1 MPSEQVKRLYEIG
14 TTVQFKCT
22 YDLQSLISK
31 LDYVTPRSA
40 NRFYEL
46 FLVDYNGDLID
57 VPVLITNI

>member
-1 MPSEQVKRLYEIG
+1 
-14 TTVQFKCT
+14 
-22 YDLQSLISK
+22 LQSLISK